1 MSDDVRTDR
10 SVWGAFVM
18 FLVVGALIAWDLV
31 VDHREGVSW
40 PHFIVELVVFVVAV
54 SGAVMLWRQLHRTRE
69 DLRFARHEASH
80 WRQESQDLLKGL
92 GVAIDHQ
99 FARWNLTDA
108 EADVGLFLLKGL
120 SHRQI
125 ADLRNTSERTVR
137 EQARALY
144 RKAGL
149 SGRASLSAFFLED
162 LLLPP
167 ARETEQNIQS

>member
-1 MSDDVRTDR
+1 
-10 SVWGAFVM
+10 M
-18 FLVVGALIAWDLV
+18 FLVVGTLIAWDLF
-31 VDHREGVSW
+31 VDYRGGVSW
-40 PHFIVELVVFVVAV
+40 PHFVVELCVLGVAA
-54 SGAVMLWRQLHRTRE
+54 SGAAMLWRQLRRTRE
-69 DLRFARHEASH
+69 DLRYARDEATH
-80 WRQESQDLLKGL
+80 WRQESQELLRGL
-92 GVAIDHQ
+92 GAAIDHQ
-99 FARWNLTDA
+99 FTRWNLTAA

-125 ADLRNTSERTVR
+125 ADLRKTSERTVR

-167 ARETEQNIQS
+167 AGATTGAGQTEIGGPPGT

>member
-1 MSDDVRTDR
+1 
-10 SVWGAFVM
+10 M
-18 FLVVGALIAWDLV
+18 FLVVGVLIAWDLF

-40 PHFIVELVVFVVAV
+40 PHFIVELFVFVVAV
-54 SGAVMLWRQLHRTRE
+54 TGAVMLWRQLRRTRE
-69 DLRFARHEASH
+69 DLRYARDEASH
-80 WRQESQDLLKGL
+80 WRQESQHLLKGL

-125 ADLRNTSERTVR
+125 ADLRSTSERTVR

-167 ARETEQNIQS
+167 ATDAEDRARP